1 MNKLKDHV
9 KTLARAEGVAVG
21 GGGIAGPPSPEP
33 AASFALADE
42 VARDARA
49 VRPHLDRLLK
59 DATPAGRVYAATL
72 LTTADPAAG
81 QAAWRQLSRDMS
93 PVRTMTGCIAG
104 QTTVAQYA
112 AARAGQRS

>member
-9 KTLARAEGVAVG
+9 KTLARAEVVAFGGV
-21 GGGIAGPPSPEP
+21 GIAGQTLPET
-33 AASFALADE
+33 AAYFALADE

-72 LTTADPAAG
+72 LTTAGPAHDRVHRRADD
-81 QAAWRQLSRDMS
+81 RR
-93 PVRTMTGCIAG
+93 PVRGRPGRTAEL
-104 QTTVAQYA
+104 A
-112 AARAGQRS
+112 